1 MGKCKKMQ
9 RTDKWSSQKNIV
21 SGQYSLVIKQIVYS
35 EDGVNVHQNEHR

>member
-21 SGQYSLVIKQIVYS
+21 PGQYSLVSHKLNRLSIVRM
-35 EDGVNVHQNEHR
+35 E